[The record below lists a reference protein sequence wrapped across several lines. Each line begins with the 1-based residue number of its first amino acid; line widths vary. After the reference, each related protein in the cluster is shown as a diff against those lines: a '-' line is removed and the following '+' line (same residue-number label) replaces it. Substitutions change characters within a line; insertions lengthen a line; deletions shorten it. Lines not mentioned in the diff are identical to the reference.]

1 MTKLFDYSL
10 GQTEKFKMSNS
21 IKNTIVDLKFD
32 HHSLNKAER
41 HAAIL
46 KLATTNTFDAARE
59 LIQIF
64 YDSQWRETKF
74 FIIKNIIK
82 CSNQRTFEFL
92 IDLINNT
99 HDIPIAEQVIKSLG
113 VIEFDL
119 ARKYLV
125 QYYKHGAEHLKPAVV
140 MALAEA
146 RDRQLVQQF
155 VTDLEDSFKNKR
167 QYLTKNLIYAV
178 GELKCKEAKTPLTE
192 IIQTAEHKDIS
203 LSALIAL
210 GKITR
215 DLNDITIFE
224 IKFAGDTFEYQIYQ
238 NVKNQV
244 MLRSSWKAED
254 YLQKVFEEKAY
265 HPAMPLELNTFSEVD
280 VRAGLDL
287 FTTPDKQKPLF
298 DVLAKVGFSNTS
310 NWYKEYLTGFENVN
324 FDLFRSSLSYQHSDS
339 YLELINSKRDIKNE
353 DWLHLVTSC
362 LPSANRVFA
371 DIFNDNEYKNLT
383 SNEKIVI
390 INQYVNWGLV
400 YKLDAKKMKVF
411 EKQLESLLFNEAN
424 IAVQSRLIRA
434 FAQMS
439 FDNSKINSFI
449 KQNLFK
455 NELISSCL
463 FYFERSP
470 SITAVNLLENYIENE
485 LISNNFCVQV
495 VKAISTQSTHILEN
509 KIIENYILNLA
520 KTNKNIELQ
529 KHLILLLA
537 KFPFSCLKTFVLES
551 LKNPEPLVQLNAVI
565 ALKSYRDDKTA
576 DDVAKLLQSPIES
589 LRGRALDTLLAIPGL
604 RAKRLAFDYFL
615 TQVDRP
621 DVVEQVCRRFELPEN
636 SSDYF
641 FNKISDLIGKSPN
654 HNQSIILTDFKE
666 KLFVNLQTDQL
677 NGNEKRDSE
686 VLALDIELSKKIHG
700 YNQYD
705 ETAKSALRSAELPF
719 VHPEMYS
726 SFVDK
731 SASILGYS
739 KALDIILEKQLGR
752 KILFPRLETRLH
764 EFQNIIHLYE
774 LNDMSASFDR
784 VVKNLSLEKHFNQ
797 QTLPLHKMCLV
808 GQGILSS
815 KIINEHF
822 KILDGLRAW
831 AVIILLFAR
840 KTSLV
845 QKPLIK
851 LGDDELHILNLSK
864 KLMWLQDLRNPV
876 AHRQTLSDFKAVE
889 QARNE
894 VFEILNSL
902 DKLLK

>member
-1 MTKLFDYSL
+1 MN
-10 GQTEKFKMSNS
+10 NS
-21 IKNTIVDLKFD
+21 IKKTIADLKFD
-32 HHSLNKAER
+32 HHSLNKTER
-41 HAAIL
+41 HVAIE
-46 KLATTNTFDAARE
+46 KLAATNTFDAARE

-64 YDSQWRETKF
+64 YDSQWRETKM
-74 FIIKNIIK
+74 FIIKNIVK

-92 IDLINNT
+92 IDLVNNSD
-99 HDIPIAEQVIKSLG
+99 DIPMAEQVIKSLG
-113 VIEFDL
+113 LIEFEL

-125 QYYKHGAEHLKPAVV
+125 QYYKNGAEHLKPAVV
-140 MALAEA
+140 LALAEA

-155 VTDLEDSFKNKR
+155 VTDLEDAYKNKC

-178 GELKCKEAKTPLTE
+178 GELKCKEAKKQLIE
-192 IIQTAEHKDIS
+192 IIQTAEHKDLL

-224 IKFAGDTFEYQIYQ
+224 MKFSGDTFEYQIYQ

-244 MLRSSWKAED
+244 MLRSNWKAED

-265 HPAMPLELNTFSEVD
+265 HPAMPLELNTFSEAD

-287 FTTPDKQKPLF
+287 FATPDKQKPLF
-298 DVLAKVGFSNTS
+298 DILAKVGFSNTA
-310 NWYKEYLTGFENVN
+310 NWYKEFLSEFENVN
-324 FDLFRSSLSYQHSDS
+324 FDLFKSSLSYQHSDS
-339 YLELINSKRDIKNE
+339 YLELINSKRDIKSE
-353 DWLHLVTSC
+353 DWLYLVVTC
-362 LPSANRVFA
+362 LPSADKVFA
-371 DIFNDNEYKNLT
+371 GIFSSNDYKNL
-383 SNEKIVI
+383 SSSEKIVI
-390 INQYVNWGLV
+390 VNQFVNWGMI
-400 YKLDAKKMKVF
+400 YKLDNKKMNLF
-411 EKQLESLLFNEAN
+411 EKQLEALLFSEPD
-424 IAVQSRLIRA
+424 IVVQSRLIRA

-439 FDNSKINSFI
+439 FDNSKVNSFV

-455 NELISSCL
+455 NELISSYL
-463 FYFERSP
+463 FYFDRSP
-470 SITAVNLLENYIENE
+470 SAAAVNLLECCIENE
-485 LISNNFCVQV
+485 LISSNFCVQI
-495 VKAISTQSTHILEN
+495 VKALSAQSAHILDN
-509 KIIENYILNLA
+509 KKIENYILNLV
-520 KTNKNIELQ
+520 KINNSNELRKNLN
-529 KHLILLLA
+529 LFLA
-537 KFPFSCLKTFVLES
+537 KFPFAGLKTFVLES

-565 ALKSYRDDKTA
+565 ALKSYSDGKSA

-589 LRGRALDTLLAIPGL
+589 IRGRALDTLLVMPGL
-604 RAKRLAFDYFL
+604 RSRRLAFDYFL
-615 TQVDRP
+615 TQIDKP
-621 DVVEQVCRRFELPEN
+621 DVVEQICRRFEFPE
-636 SSDYF
+636 SSADYF
-641 FNKISDLIGKSPN
+641 FNKISELVGKYPN
-654 HNQSIILTDFKE
+654 HSQIIILTEFKE

-677 NGNEKRDSE
+677 LHNEKRDTE
-686 VLALDIELSKKIHG
+686 VLAMDIELSKKISG

-739 KALDIILEKQLGR
+739 KALDIILEKHLGR

-784 VVKNLSLEKHFNQ
+784 VVKNLSLEKYFNQ

-831 AVIILLFAR
+831 AVILLLFAR

-845 QKPLIK
+845 QKPLIR
-851 LGDDELHILNLSK
+851 LGEDEQQILNLCK

-894 VFEILNSL
+894 VIEILSSL